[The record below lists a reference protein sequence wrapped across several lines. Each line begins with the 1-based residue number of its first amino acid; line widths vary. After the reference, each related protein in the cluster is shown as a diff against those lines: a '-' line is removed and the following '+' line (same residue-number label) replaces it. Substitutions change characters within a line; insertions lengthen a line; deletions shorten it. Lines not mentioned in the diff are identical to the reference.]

1 MVRKIALINEE
12 ACVRCVDVEISVYEC
27 IRNCKPVSGR
37 CVLEATRAHNC
48 RMYKG
53 PFLGGNW
60 IELSLKDRYLR
71 KGYYVGVANRSGCQS
86 DSCCHGDAC
95 ARDS

>member
-1 MVRKIALINEE
+1 MLQAIVL
-12 ACVRCVDVEISVYEC
+12 D
-27 IRNCKPVSGR
+27 PVIVKGKGR
-37 CVLEATRAHNC
+37 LKGLLVGPCATAPVGSC

-95 ARDS
+95 ARDTQEQGTV